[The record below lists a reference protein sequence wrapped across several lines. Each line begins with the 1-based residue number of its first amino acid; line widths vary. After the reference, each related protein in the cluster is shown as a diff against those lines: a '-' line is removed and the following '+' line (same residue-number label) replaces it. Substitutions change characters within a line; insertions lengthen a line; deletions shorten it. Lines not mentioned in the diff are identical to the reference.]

1 MKGQCLRID
10 MLGNQ
15 IFEENGKV
23 TSQRILDVEGG
34 IPKMETS
41 FSATG
46 NYRGTETTANITY
59 WSTPR
64 PGGAIYGEGQGV
76 LMSKD
81 GQEMATWTGP
91 GIGRFT
97 GQGKIRFTGSL
108 FYTTSSTGRL
118 AFLNN
123 MVGVFE
129 YESDEIGNT
138 SSKVWEWK

>member
-1 MKGQCLRID
+1 
-10 MLGNQ
+10 MLGYQ
-15 IFEENGKV
+15 VGEDKGKI
-23 TSQRILDVEGG
+23 TSQRVLDVEGG
-34 IPKMETS
+34 TPKMETS

-46 NYRGTETTANITY
+46 KYRGVEATDMGTY

-64 PGGAIYGEGQGV
+64 PGGAIHGEGQGV

-81 GQEMATWTGP
+81 GQEMATWTGQ
-91 GIGRFT
+91 GVGRFISP
-97 GQGKIRFTGSL
+97 GKIRFVGSL
-108 FYTTSSTGRL
+108 FFSTASTGKL

-123 MVGVFE
+123 LVGVFE